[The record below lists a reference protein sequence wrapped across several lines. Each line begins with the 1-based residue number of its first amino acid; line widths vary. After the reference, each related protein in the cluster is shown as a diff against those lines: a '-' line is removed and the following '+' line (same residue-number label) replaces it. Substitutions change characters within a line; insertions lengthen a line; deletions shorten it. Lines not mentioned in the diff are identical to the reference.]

1 MINNC
6 NQPYFKKKG
15 MIIKMNN
22 DQRINCTVKSCKYNN
37 HANEICELNSIIV
50 TPKKNVNSGKSDESK
65 CSSYENE

>member
-1 MINNC
+1 
-6 NQPYFKKKG
+6 
-15 MIIKMNN
+15 MNN

-65 CSSYENE
+65 CSSYENK